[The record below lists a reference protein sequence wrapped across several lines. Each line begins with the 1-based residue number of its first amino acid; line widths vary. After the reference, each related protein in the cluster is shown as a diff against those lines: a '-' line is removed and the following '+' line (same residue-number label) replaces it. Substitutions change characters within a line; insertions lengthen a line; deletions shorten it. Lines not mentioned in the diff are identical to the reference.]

1 MNFDLG
7 NGASDDEEYDP
18 YSMMPI
24 TKLVA
29 LYDYSY
35 QDDDGSLVHMRA
47 GEQYHLIQKEG
58 DWWEVIRD
66 VGNSDDLSFYVPANY
81 VRIVDSDGSNVVAST
96 KTDDSGLTCDEEIR
110 SGNSTLYE
118 DSSDLSSVQVTPE
131 KNVGKTE
138 NGVQGLDSKMDSNSE
153 LTFERKQS
161 TTFSTFG
168 NQTTGSLS
176 LNTKVSENKG
186 IRRSFSDEGD
196 YVNLDEYRTKAGLP
210 SERRDGKRDGEDLY
224 ANLQD
229 LQGEETN
236 QAPDSPPPVGN
247 YLKTLLG
254 VWDSYLDPVT
264 KRIFYINKET
274 HERTFKPPRPAD
286 RQKQV
291 EALNS
296 RKVSLPEI
304 HVNSDPAVPSG
315 WRVEDSA
322 AGKIFV
328 STTTHE
334 KWASK
339 VNEDGQRYYFKI
351 DGDESAWELPKIDGS
366 EPGSPPPVAPP
377 PTRSPRSSPRL
388 GRSVKAQ
395 SLVIGNK
402 INFQPFLPVV
412 ASSQI
417 PKSQTLP
424 ANMSTPLIMENVP
437 NDQRS
442 TTLAPQIQEGL
453 SGTIKVAK
461 IMDAGKPKKKSS
473 NQNYVKLSGSNMV
486 FYKDLRAS
494 KSQPGSPN
502 GRPEFIVPLHGAV
515 VERHGK
521 EKASKK
527 ILKLTTSQG
536 DQYILQ
542 FEDDIMLQ
550 SWLNQI
556 DKTIKSLGGA
566 GTDIAPPS
574 PALTVDEP
582 KVKKKP
588 SFKTSPS
595 KESLLVRK
603 ASANEEGSLERGK
616 LRTKLFNFMK
626 SRPTKESLEQ
636 KGIIKDAVFGAHLKL
651 LCEREKGKIPKFVQ
665 KCVVAIE
672 KKGLEHDG
680 MYRISGNLAQIQKLR
695 CQVDQDAE
703 LNIINEIQKDHY
715 NLDDECWDVHVLTG
729 SLKLFFR
736 ELKEPLFTFGVF
748 DRFIPALSKEKNSD
762 RLKAVRELVS
772 TIPKYNYETLKFLLA
787 HLCKVIEYSKENR
800 MQVHS
805 VAIVFGPTLIWPETV
820 TPNLAAN
827 MIYQSRIVEYCLL
840 EYKNIFSWTGDYE
853 CRE

>member
-334 KWASK
+334 K
-339 VNEDGQRYYFKI
+339 
-351 DGDESAWELPKIDGS
+351 
-366 EPGSPPPVAPP
+366 
-377 PTRSPRSSPRL
+377 
-388 GRSVKAQ
+388 
-395 SLVIGNK
+395 
-402 INFQPFLPVV
+402 
-412 ASSQI
+412 
-417 PKSQTLP
+417 
-424 ANMSTPLIMENVP
+424 ENVP

-588 SFKTSPS
+588 SFKI
-595 KESLLVRK
+595 RK

-695 CQVDQDAE
+695 CQVDQ
-703 LNIINEIQKDHY
+703 DHY

-840 EYKNIFSWTGDYE
+840 EYKNIF
-853 CRE
+853 R

>member
-291 EALNS
+291 RKKSSQYPKEVEALNS

-334 KWASK
+334 KRDPKYIWASK

-351 DGDESAWELPKIDGS
+351 DGDESAWELPK
-366 EPGSPPPVAPP
+366 
-377 PTRSPRSSPRL
+377 
-388 GRSVKAQ
+388 
-395 SLVIGNK
+395 
-402 INFQPFLPVV
+402 
-412 ASSQI
+412 
-417 PKSQTLP
+417 
-424 ANMSTPLIMENVP
+424 ENVP

>member
-351 DGDESAWELPKIDGS
+351 DGDESAWELPK
-366 EPGSPPPVAPP
+366 
-377 PTRSPRSSPRL
+377 
-388 GRSVKAQ
+388 
-395 SLVIGNK
+395 
-402 INFQPFLPVV
+402 
-412 ASSQI
+412 
-417 PKSQTLP
+417 
-424 ANMSTPLIMENVP
+424 ENVP

-588 SFKTSPS
+588 SFKI
-595 KESLLVRK
+595 RK

-695 CQVDQDAE
+695 CQVDQ
-703 LNIINEIQKDHY
+703 DHY

-840 EYKNIFSWTGDYE
+840 EYKNIF
-853 CRE
+853 R

>member
-334 KWASK
+334 K
-339 VNEDGQRYYFKI
+339 
-351 DGDESAWELPKIDGS
+351 
-366 EPGSPPPVAPP
+366 
-377 PTRSPRSSPRL
+377 
-388 GRSVKAQ
+388 
-395 SLVIGNK
+395 
-402 INFQPFLPVV
+402 
-412 ASSQI
+412 
-417 PKSQTLP
+417 
-424 ANMSTPLIMENVP
+424 ENVP

>member
-334 KWASK
+334 K
-339 VNEDGQRYYFKI
+339 
-351 DGDESAWELPKIDGS
+351 IDGS

-588 SFKTSPS
+588 SFKI
-595 KESLLVRK
+595 RK

-695 CQVDQDAE
+695 CQVDQ
-703 LNIINEIQKDHY
+703 DHY

-840 EYKNIFSWTGDYE
+840 EYKNIF
-853 CRE
+853 R

>member
-334 KWASK
+334 K
-339 VNEDGQRYYFKI
+339 
-351 DGDESAWELPKIDGS
+351 IDGS

-388 GRSVKAQ
+388 GRS
-395 SLVIGNK
+395 
-402 INFQPFLPVV
+402 
-412 ASSQI
+412 
-417 PKSQTLP
+417 
-424 ANMSTPLIMENVP
+424 ENVP

-588 SFKTSPS
+588 SFKI
-595 KESLLVRK
+595 RK

-695 CQVDQDAE
+695 CQVDQ
-703 LNIINEIQKDHY
+703 DHY

>member
-388 GRSVKAQ
+388 GRS
-395 SLVIGNK
+395 
-402 INFQPFLPVV
+402 
-412 ASSQI
+412 
-417 PKSQTLP
+417 
-424 ANMSTPLIMENVP
+424 ENVP

-695 CQVDQDAE
+695 CQVDQD
-703 LNIINEIQKDHY
+703 HY

-840 EYKNIFSWTGDYE
+840 EYKNIF
-853 CRE
+853 R

>member
-291 EALNS
+291 RKKSSQYPKEVEALNS

-334 KWASK
+334 K
-339 VNEDGQRYYFKI
+339 
-351 DGDESAWELPKIDGS
+351 IDGS

-388 GRSVKAQ
+388 GRS
-395 SLVIGNK
+395 
-402 INFQPFLPVV
+402 
-412 ASSQI
+412 
-417 PKSQTLP
+417 
-424 ANMSTPLIMENVP
+424 ENVP

-588 SFKTSPS
+588 SFKI
-595 KESLLVRK
+595 RK

-695 CQVDQDAE
+695 CQVDQ
-703 LNIINEIQKDHY
+703 DHY

>member
-1 MNFDLG
+1 MSFDLG
-7 NGASDDEEYDP
+7 NTGSDEEEYDP
-18 YSMMPI
+18 YSMMPV

-35 QDDDGSLVHMRA
+35 QDDDGHIVHMKE
-47 GEQYHLIQKEG
+47 GEKYHLIQKEG

-66 VGNSDDLSFYVPANY
+66 MGNLDDLSFYVPANY
-81 VRIVDSDGSNVVAST
+81 VRVVDNSGSNVDATT
-96 KTDDSGLTCDEEIR
+96 KTDDSGLERDEEIR
-110 SGNSTLYE
+110 SGNSTLDE
-118 DSSDLSSVQVTPE
+118 DSSDLSSAQVTPE

-138 NGVQGLDSKMDSNSE
+138 NGVVGLNSKMEELGSE
-153 LTFERKQS
+153 VTFERKQS

-168 NQTTGSLS
+168 TQTTGSIN
-176 LNTKVSENKG
+176 LNTKIAENKG
-186 IRRSFSDEGD
+186 YRRSFSDEGD
-196 YVNLDEYRTKAGLP
+196 YVNLDEYRLNAGLN
-210 SERRDGKRDGEDLY
+210 SERRDGTQERIQEDLY
-224 ANLQD
+224 ANVTEIHSGD
-229 LQGEETN
+229 TIKT
-236 QAPDSPPPVGN
+236 PDSPPPSTEGN

-254 VWDSYLDPVT
+254 VWDSFLDPVT
-264 KRIFYINKET
+264 KRIYYVNRET
-274 HERTFKPPRPAD
+274 HERTYKPPRPAD

-304 HVNSDPAVPSG
+304 LVNNDTVPSG

-328 STTTHE
+328 NSATNE

-351 DGDESAWELPKIDGS
+351 DGDESAWELPKID
-366 EPGSPPPVAPP
+366 EPSSPPPVGPP
-377 PTRSPRSSPRL
+377 PTRSPSRSPRMA
-388 GRSVKAQ
+388 RSESV
-395 SLVIGNK
+395 S
-402 INFQPFLPVV
+402 
-412 ASSQI
+412 
-417 PKSQTLP
+417 
-424 ANMSTPLIMENVP
+424 

-442 TTLAPQIQEGL
+442 ATVAPQMQEGL
-453 SGTIKVAK
+453 SGTFKVAK
-461 IMDAGKPKKKSS
+461 VMEAGKPKKKSS
-473 NQNYVKLSGSNMV
+473 NQNFVKLSGSNMV

-502 GRPEFIVPLHGAV
+502 GRPEFIVPLHGGM
-515 VERHGK
+515 VEKHGK
-521 EKASKK
+521 EKANKK
-527 ILKLTTSQG
+527 YLKLTTSQG

-542 FEDDIMLQ
+542 FEDDIMMI
-550 SWLNQI
+550 SWLTQI
-556 DKTIKSLGGA
+556 DKTIRSLGGS
-566 GTDIAPPS
+566 TDVTPPS
-574 PALTVDEP
+574 PSQLRPEP
-582 KVKKKP
+582 EKLPKKKP

-595 KESLLVRK
+595 KESLTLVRK
-603 ASANEEGSLERGK
+603 GSSNEEGSLERGK
-616 LRTKLFNFMK
+616 MRTKLFNFLK

-636 KGIIKDAVFGAHLKL
+636 KGIIKDAVFGAHLKQ

-672 KKGLEHDG
+672 KKGLDHDG

-695 CQVDQDAE
+695 CQVDQD
-703 LNIINEIQKDHY
+703 HY
-715 NLDDECWDVHVLTG
+715 NLEDECWDIHVLTG

-748 DRFIPALSKEKNSD
+748 DKFIPALGKEKNND
-762 RLKAVRELVS
+762 RLKAVRDLIN
-772 TIPKYNYETLKFLLA
+772 TLPKYNYETLKFLLA
-787 HLCKVIEYSKENR
+787 HLCKVIEHSKENR

-840 EYKNIFSWTGDYE
+840 EYRNIF
-853 CRE
+853 R

>member
-334 KWASK
+334 K
-339 VNEDGQRYYFKI
+339 
-351 DGDESAWELPKIDGS
+351 
-366 EPGSPPPVAPP
+366 
-377 PTRSPRSSPRL
+377 
-388 GRSVKAQ
+388 
-395 SLVIGNK
+395 
-402 INFQPFLPVV
+402 
-412 ASSQI
+412 
-417 PKSQTLP
+417 
-424 ANMSTPLIMENVP
+424 ENVP

-695 CQVDQDAE
+695 CQVDQD
-703 LNIINEIQKDHY
+703 HY

-840 EYKNIFSWTGDYE
+840 EYKNIF
-853 CRE
+853 R

>member
-291 EALNS
+291 RKKSSQYPKEVEALNS

-334 KWASK
+334 K
-339 VNEDGQRYYFKI
+339 
-351 DGDESAWELPKIDGS
+351 
-366 EPGSPPPVAPP
+366 
-377 PTRSPRSSPRL
+377 
-388 GRSVKAQ
+388 
-395 SLVIGNK
+395 
-402 INFQPFLPVV
+402 
-412 ASSQI
+412 
-417 PKSQTLP
+417 
-424 ANMSTPLIMENVP
+424 ENVP

>member
-334 KWASK
+334 K
-339 VNEDGQRYYFKI
+339 
-351 DGDESAWELPKIDGS
+351 IDGS

-388 GRSVKAQ
+388 GRS
-395 SLVIGNK
+395 
-402 INFQPFLPVV
+402 
-412 ASSQI
+412 
-417 PKSQTLP
+417 
-424 ANMSTPLIMENVP
+424 ENVP

-588 SFKTSPS
+588 SFKI
-595 KESLLVRK
+595 RK

>member
-334 KWASK
+334 K
-339 VNEDGQRYYFKI
+339 
-351 DGDESAWELPKIDGS
+351 IDGS

-388 GRSVKAQ
+388 GRS
-395 SLVIGNK
+395 
-402 INFQPFLPVV
+402 
-412 ASSQI
+412 
-417 PKSQTLP
+417 
-424 ANMSTPLIMENVP
+424 ENVP

-695 CQVDQDAE
+695 CQVDQD
-703 LNIINEIQKDHY
+703 HY

-840 EYKNIFSWTGDYE
+840 EYKNIF
-853 CRE
+853 R

>member
-291 EALNS
+291 RKKSSQYPKEVEALNS

-351 DGDESAWELPKIDGS
+351 DGDESAWELPK
-366 EPGSPPPVAPP
+366 
-377 PTRSPRSSPRL
+377 
-388 GRSVKAQ
+388 
-395 SLVIGNK
+395 
-402 INFQPFLPVV
+402 
-412 ASSQI
+412 
-417 PKSQTLP
+417 
-424 ANMSTPLIMENVP
+424 ENVP

>member
-1 MNFDLG
+1 MSFDLG
-7 NGASDDEEYDP
+7 NTGSDEEEYDP
-18 YSMMPI
+18 YSMMPV

-35 QDDDGSLVHMRA
+35 QDDDGHIVHMKE
-47 GEQYHLIQKEG
+47 GEKYHLIQKEG

-66 VGNSDDLSFYVPANY
+66 MGNLDDLSFYVPANY
-81 VRIVDSDGSNVVAST
+81 VRVVDNSGSNVDATT
-96 KTDDSGLTCDEEIR
+96 KTDDSGLERDEEIR
-110 SGNSTLYE
+110 SGNSTLDE
-118 DSSDLSSVQVTPE
+118 DSSDLSSAQVTPE

-138 NGVQGLDSKMDSNSE
+138 NGVVGLNSKMEELGSE
-153 LTFERKQS
+153 VTFERKQS

-168 NQTTGSLS
+168 TQTTGSIN
-176 LNTKVSENKG
+176 LNTKIAENKG
-186 IRRSFSDEGD
+186 YRRSFSDEGD
-196 YVNLDEYRTKAGLP
+196 YVNLDEYRLNAGLN
-210 SERRDGKRDGEDLY
+210 SERRDGTQERIQEDLY
-224 ANLQD
+224 ANVTEIHSGD
-229 LQGEETN
+229 TIKT
-236 QAPDSPPPVGN
+236 PDSPPPSTEGN

-254 VWDSYLDPVT
+254 VWDSFLDPVT
-264 KRIFYINKET
+264 KRIYYVNRET
-274 HERTFKPPRPAD
+274 HERTYKPPRPAD

-304 HVNSDPAVPSG
+304 LVNNDTVPSG

-328 STTTHE
+328 NSATNE

-351 DGDESAWELPKIDGS
+351 DGDESAWELPKID
-366 EPGSPPPVAPP
+366 EPSSPPPVGPP
-377 PTRSPRSSPRL
+377 PTRSPSRSPRMA
-388 GRSVKAQ
+388 RSVKAQ
-395 SLVIGNK
+395 SLIIGNK
-402 INFQPFLPVV
+402 INFQPYMPTIH
-412 ASSQI
+412 ASAQI

-424 ANMSTPLIMENVP
+424 ANMSTPLIMESVS

-442 TTLAPQIQEGL
+442 ATVAPQMQEGL
-453 SGTIKVAK
+453 SGTFKVAK
-461 IMDAGKPKKKSS
+461 VMEAGKPKKKSS
-473 NQNYVKLSGSNMV
+473 NQNFVKLSGSNMV

-502 GRPEFIVPLHGAV
+502 GRPEFIVPLHGGM
-515 VERHGK
+515 VEKHGK
-521 EKASKK
+521 EKANKK
-527 ILKLTTSQG
+527 YLKLTTSQG

-542 FEDDIMLQ
+542 FEDDIMMI
-550 SWLNQI
+550 SWLTQI
-556 DKTIKSLGGA
+556 DKTIRSLGGS
-566 GTDIAPPS
+566 TDVTPPS
-574 PALTVDEP
+574 PSQLRPEP
-582 KVKKKP
+582 EKLPKKKP

-595 KESLLVRK
+595 KESLTLVRK
-603 ASANEEGSLERGK
+603 GSSNEEGSLERGK
-616 LRTKLFNFMK
+616 MRTKLFNFLK

-636 KGIIKDAVFGAHLKL
+636 KGIIKDAVFGAHLKQ

-672 KKGLEHDG
+672 KKGLDHDG

-695 CQVDQDAE
+695 CQVDQD
-703 LNIINEIQKDHY
+703 HY
-715 NLDDECWDVHVLTG
+715 NLEDECWDIHVLTG

-748 DRFIPALSKEKNSD
+748 DKFIPALGKEKNND
-762 RLKAVRELVS
+762 RLKAVRDLIN
-772 TIPKYNYETLKFLLA
+772 TLPKYNYETLKFLLA
-787 HLCKVIEYSKENR
+787 HLCKVIEHSKENR

-840 EYKNIFSWTGDYE
+840 EYRNIF
-853 CRE
+853 R

>member
-291 EALNS
+291 RKKSSQYPKEVEALNS

-388 GRSVKAQ
+388 GRS
-395 SLVIGNK
+395 
-402 INFQPFLPVV
+402 
-412 ASSQI
+412 
-417 PKSQTLP
+417 
-424 ANMSTPLIMENVP
+424 ENVP

-588 SFKTSPS
+588 SFKI
-595 KESLLVRK
+595 RK

-695 CQVDQDAE
+695 CQVDQ
-703 LNIINEIQKDHY
+703 DHY

-840 EYKNIFSWTGDYE
+840 EYKNIF
-853 CRE
+853 R

>member
-1 MNFDLG
+1 MSFDLG
-7 NGASDDEEYDP
+7 NTGSDEEEYDP
-18 YSMMPI
+18 YSMMPV

-35 QDDDGSLVHMRA
+35 QDDDGHIVHMKE
-47 GEQYHLIQKEG
+47 GEKYHLIQKEG

-66 VGNSDDLSFYVPANY
+66 MGNLDDLSFYVPANY
-81 VRIVDSDGSNVVAST
+81 VRVVDNSGSNVDATT
-96 KTDDSGLTCDEEIR
+96 KTDDSGLERDEEIR
-110 SGNSTLYE
+110 SGNSTLDE
-118 DSSDLSSVQVTPE
+118 DSSDLSSAQVTPE

-138 NGVQGLDSKMDSNSE
+138 NGVVGLNSKMEELGSE
-153 LTFERKQS
+153 VTFERKQS

-168 NQTTGSLS
+168 TQTTGSIN
-176 LNTKVSENKG
+176 LNTKIAENKG
-186 IRRSFSDEGD
+186 YRRSFSDEGD
-196 YVNLDEYRTKAGLP
+196 YVNLDEYRLNAGLN
-210 SERRDGKRDGEDLY
+210 SERRDGTQERIQEDLY
-224 ANLQD
+224 ANVTEIHSGD
-229 LQGEETN
+229 TIKT
-236 QAPDSPPPVGN
+236 PDSPPPSTEGN

-254 VWDSYLDPVT
+254 VWDSFLDPVT
-264 KRIFYINKET
+264 KRIYYVNRET
-274 HERTFKPPRPAD
+274 HERTYKPPRPAD

-304 HVNSDPAVPSG
+304 LVNNDTVPSG

-328 STTTHE
+328 NSATNE

-351 DGDESAWELPKIDGS
+351 DGDESAWELPKID
-366 EPGSPPPVAPP
+366 EPSSPPPVGPP
-377 PTRSPRSSPRL
+377 PTRSPSRSPRMA
-388 GRSVKAQ
+388 RSESV
-395 SLVIGNK
+395 S
-402 INFQPFLPVV
+402 
-412 ASSQI
+412 
-417 PKSQTLP
+417 
-424 ANMSTPLIMENVP
+424 

-442 TTLAPQIQEGL
+442 ATVAPQMQEGL
-453 SGTIKVAK
+453 SGTFKVAK
-461 IMDAGKPKKKSS
+461 VMEAGKPKKKSS
-473 NQNYVKLSGSNMV
+473 NQNFVKLSGSNMV

-502 GRPEFIVPLHGAV
+502 GRPEFIVPLHGGM
-515 VERHGK
+515 VEKHGK
-521 EKASKK
+521 EKANKK
-527 ILKLTTSQG
+527 YLKLTTSQG

-542 FEDDIMLQ
+542 FEDDIMMI
-550 SWLNQI
+550 SWLTQI
-556 DKTIKSLGGA
+556 DKTIRSLGGSSDV
-566 GTDIAPPS
+566 TPPS
-574 PALTVDEP
+574 PSQLRPEP
-582 KVKKKP
+582 EKLPKKKP

-595 KESLLVRK
+595 KESLTLVRK
-603 ASANEEGSLERGK
+603 GSSNEEGSLERGK
-616 LRTKLFNFMK
+616 MRTKLFNFLK

-636 KGIIKDAVFGAHLKL
+636 KGIIKDAVFGAHLKQ

-672 KKGLEHDG
+672 KKGLDHDG

-695 CQVDQDAE
+695 CQVDQD
-703 LNIINEIQKDHY
+703 HY
-715 NLDDECWDVHVLTG
+715 NLEDECWDIHVLTG

-748 DRFIPALSKEKNSD
+748 DKFIPALGKEKNND
-762 RLKAVRELVS
+762 RLKAVRDLIN
-772 TIPKYNYETLKFLLA
+772 TLPKYNYETLKFLLA
-787 HLCKVIEYSKENR
+787 HLCKVIEHSKENR

-840 EYKNIFSWTGDYE
+840 EYRNIF
-853 CRE
+853 R

>member
-291 EALNS
+291 RKKSSQYPKEVEALNS

-334 KWASK
+334 K
-339 VNEDGQRYYFKI
+339 
-351 DGDESAWELPKIDGS
+351 IDGS

-388 GRSVKAQ
+388 GRS
-395 SLVIGNK
+395 
-402 INFQPFLPVV
+402 
-412 ASSQI
+412 
-417 PKSQTLP
+417 
-424 ANMSTPLIMENVP
+424 ENVP

>member
-291 EALNS
+291 RKKSSQYPKEVEALNS

-334 KWASK
+334 KRDPKYIWASK

-388 GRSVKAQ
+388 GRS
-395 SLVIGNK
+395 
-402 INFQPFLPVV
+402 
-412 ASSQI
+412 
-417 PKSQTLP
+417 
-424 ANMSTPLIMENVP
+424 ENVP

-588 SFKTSPS
+588 SFKI
-595 KESLLVRK
+595 RK

-695 CQVDQDAE
+695 CQVDQ
-703 LNIINEIQKDHY
+703 DHY

-840 EYKNIFSWTGDYE
+840 EYKNIF
-853 CRE
+853 R

>member
-291 EALNS
+291 RKKSSQYPKEVEALNS

-334 KWASK
+334 KRDPKYIWASK

-351 DGDESAWELPKIDGS
+351 DGDESAWELPK
-366 EPGSPPPVAPP
+366 
-377 PTRSPRSSPRL
+377 
-388 GRSVKAQ
+388 
-395 SLVIGNK
+395 
-402 INFQPFLPVV
+402 
-412 ASSQI
+412 
-417 PKSQTLP
+417 
-424 ANMSTPLIMENVP
+424 ENVP

-588 SFKTSPS
+588 SFKI
-595 KESLLVRK
+595 RK

-695 CQVDQDAE
+695 CQVDQ
-703 LNIINEIQKDHY
+703 DHY

-840 EYKNIFSWTGDYE
+840 EYKNIF
-853 CRE
+853 R

>member
-291 EALNS
+291 RKKSSQYPKEVEALNS

-334 KWASK
+334 K
-339 VNEDGQRYYFKI
+339 
-351 DGDESAWELPKIDGS
+351 
-366 EPGSPPPVAPP
+366 
-377 PTRSPRSSPRL
+377 
-388 GRSVKAQ
+388 
-395 SLVIGNK
+395 
-402 INFQPFLPVV
+402 
-412 ASSQI
+412 
-417 PKSQTLP
+417 
-424 ANMSTPLIMENVP
+424 ENVP

-588 SFKTSPS
+588 SFKI
-595 KESLLVRK
+595 RK

-695 CQVDQDAE
+695 CQVDQ
-703 LNIINEIQKDHY
+703 DHY

>member
-291 EALNS
+291 RKKSSQYPKEVEALNS

-334 KWASK
+334 K
-339 VNEDGQRYYFKI
+339 
-351 DGDESAWELPKIDGS
+351 
-366 EPGSPPPVAPP
+366 
-377 PTRSPRSSPRL
+377 
-388 GRSVKAQ
+388 
-395 SLVIGNK
+395 
-402 INFQPFLPVV
+402 
-412 ASSQI
+412 
-417 PKSQTLP
+417 
-424 ANMSTPLIMENVP
+424 ENVP

-695 CQVDQDAE
+695 CQVDQD
-703 LNIINEIQKDHY
+703 HY

-840 EYKNIFSWTGDYE
+840 EYKNIF
-853 CRE
+853 R

>member
-334 KWASK
+334 K
-339 VNEDGQRYYFKI
+339 
-351 DGDESAWELPKIDGS
+351 IDGS

-388 GRSVKAQ
+388 GRS
-395 SLVIGNK
+395 
-402 INFQPFLPVV
+402 
-412 ASSQI
+412 
-417 PKSQTLP
+417 
-424 ANMSTPLIMENVP
+424 ENVP

>member
-291 EALNS
+291 RKKSSQYPKEVEALNS

-334 KWASK
+334 K
-339 VNEDGQRYYFKI
+339 
-351 DGDESAWELPKIDGS
+351 IDGS

-388 GRSVKAQ
+388 GRS
-395 SLVIGNK
+395 
-402 INFQPFLPVV
+402 
-412 ASSQI
+412 
-417 PKSQTLP
+417 
-424 ANMSTPLIMENVP
+424 ENVP

-588 SFKTSPS
+588 SFKI
-595 KESLLVRK
+595 RK

>member
-291 EALNS
+291 RKKSSQYPKEVEALNS

-334 KWASK
+334 K
-339 VNEDGQRYYFKI
+339 
-351 DGDESAWELPKIDGS
+351 IDGS

-388 GRSVKAQ
+388 GRS
-395 SLVIGNK
+395 
-402 INFQPFLPVV
+402 
-412 ASSQI
+412 
-417 PKSQTLP
+417 
-424 ANMSTPLIMENVP
+424 ENVP

-695 CQVDQDAE
+695 CQVDQD
-703 LNIINEIQKDHY
+703 HY

-840 EYKNIFSWTGDYE
+840 EYKNIF
-853 CRE
+853 R